1 MGAIR
6 IGLGVAALLLL
17 AGCVSYPA
25 GGGYGG
31 YPDSGR
37 YPGGGHGPGGGYG
50 GGYGSGSVVRC
61 ESNDGRS
68 RRCSADTRGG
78 VSISR
83 QLSRTACVQG
93 RNWGWDNSGIWVSQG
108 CRAEFVTGRGG
119 YGGGRPSGPDAGY
132 GQTIRCES
140 DKNRHR
146 RCNVQ
151 VGRGVDL
158 VRQLSQTRCVRGQNW
173 GWDRRG
179 VWVDRGCRAEFRV
192 R

>member
-6 IGLGVAALLLL
+6 IGLGAAALLLL
-17 AGCVSYPA
+17 AGCVSYPS
-25 GGGYGG
+25 GGGYSG
-31 YPDSGR
+31 SGR
-37 YPGGGHGPGGGYG
+37 YPGGGYGG

-61 ESNDGRS
+61 ESDDGRS
-68 RRCSADTRGG
+68 RRCGADTRGG

-119 YGGGRPSGPDAGY
+119 GHGPGHPSGPGGGY
-132 GQTIRCES
+132 GQTVRCES
-140 DKNRHR
+140 RNNRHR
-146 RCNVQ
+146 RCDVQ
-151 VGRGVDL
+151 VRGGVEL
-158 VRQLSQTRCVRGQNW
+158 VRQLSDRRCVRGQNW
-173 GWDRRG
+173 GWDRSG
-179 VWVDRGCRAEFRV
+179 IWVDGGCRAEFRV